1 MQGLL
6 IHLTELR
13 GLLRRHRRQEAR
25 GLAHAWV
32 DDPACEPVG
41 RLAAAVVA
49 HAEGFSEL
57 AAALFLR
64 VPEDLALMH
73 APVERVAC
81 LAFDGTPPA
90 MAICASASDAMMSD
104 LACAD
109 AGDLLAL
116 ARAALELGV
125 PGISL
130 QLCSVLLGEQR
141 YQDQA
146 IAARDLRVMALAC
159 ERRLCASYPPVA
171 SSITRVAVVDWAEPG
186 APTHKRDVDLLALV
200 SGLACGLTLRY
211 RGVNELALDLVALA
225 TSRTS
230 TSDLPSVDCDV
241 LDPLVD
247 PGEPW
252 LDATWV
258 LVPSV
263 RLDANFAR
271 AAALLSRSDRSIVF
285 SIEVADVRVLAPN
298 VVQWL
303 RRCAPVGCRDWATVL
318 VLREFGVPAFF
329 AGGVV
334 AGALPVSLPG
344 SSSAD
349 RNSHNSAH
357 SRIDCALQR
366 CTRVLHADSQS
377 AVPDEEYADGLAC
390 GFVAQKFSPKGEV
403 RQAFEGLLDITS
415 PALVTLHSRAQ
426 SRLDALLD
434 ALASGDPGTAVW
446 PAWRDA
452 CEADLKRAD
461 EFCAVYADLPAIQ
474 LDIDAALAAVRGSNP
489 PNAARSQPRIE
500 VALAVDANLFA
511 QLPVVLES
519 AISNCSAPVRIH
531 LLARGIAPDELLH
544 LKREFGG
551 LAELVVHDFTPVRY
565 GGALRMLPHTTV
577 STMDR
582 LLLPELLRDI
592 DKIIYL
598 DIDLVVLGDL
608 ADLWAVDLAGRRL
621 ASKSSS
627 SPGARYVLQMV
638 NHAIA
643 GLPAQQAFDVRRRL
657 FAEGPLCC
665 RAFNAGVLV
674 LNLARMREESFALR
688 HIPMIE
694 SWAMNDQD
702 VLNIY
707 ARDQRIELDP
717 RWNAIP
723 RQDLTDGAWIVHFA
737 GPVKP
742 WSKLYISRARDFH
755 AYAARY
761 RERVASL
768 GRE

>member
-1 MQGLL
+1 MQRLH
-6 IHLTELR
+6 IHLTDLR
-13 GLLRRHRRQEAR
+13 GLLLRHRRQEAR
-25 GLAHAWV
+25 SLAHAWM
-32 DDPACEPVG
+32 DNPACGPMG

-49 HAEGFSEL
+49 QAEGFSDF
-57 AAALFLR
+57 AAALFVR
-64 VPEDLALMH
+64 VPDHLALVH
-73 APVERVAC
+73 APAERVAC
-81 LAFDGTPPA
+81 LALDSVPA
-90 MAICASASDAMMSD
+90 TAAMCAKACEVMMSD
-104 LACAD
+104 P
-109 AGDLLAL
+109 AGAKSEDLLSLAL
-116 ARAALELGV
+116 ASLELGIPEV
-125 PGISL
+125 SL
-130 QLCSVLLGEQR
+130 RFCSVLLGEQR
-141 YQDQA
+141 HQIRA
-146 IAARDLRVMALAC
+146 VATHDLRAMALAC
-159 ERRLCASYPPVA
+159 ERRLCASYPPVTSGVIRIA
-171 SSITRVAVVDWAEPG
+171 LVDWAKPG
-186 APTHKRDVDLLALV
+186 VDGHERDVDLLALS
-200 SGLACGLTLRY
+200 SGLACQTGFRH
-211 RGVNELALDLVALA
+211 RGTNQLAMDLVAFAAL
-225 TSRTS
+225 RTS
-230 TSDLPSVDCDV
+230 SKDLPPVDLDV
-241 LDPLVD
+241 LDPLVN
-247 PGEPW
+247 PGEHW
-252 LDATWV
+252 FGATWV
-258 LVPSV
+258 WVV
-263 RLDANFAR
+263 GARLDVHFGR
-271 AAALLSRSDRSIVF
+271 AAALLSRCDRSIVL
-285 SIEVADVRVLAPN
+285 SLEVADVRALTPQI
-298 VVQWL
+298 VQWL
-303 RRCAPVGCRDWATVL
+303 KRCAPVGCRDWATVL
-318 VLREFGVPAFF
+318 VLREFGVSAFF
-329 AGGVV
+329 TGGIV
-334 AGALPVSLPG
+334 AGMLPALPPG
-344 SSSAD
+344 PLA
-349 RNSHNSAH
+349 AH
-357 SRIDCALQR
+357 SRIDRALRRCASLL
-366 CTRVLHADSQS
+366 CADSES
-377 AVPDEEYADGLAC
+377 AVSDEQYADGLVC
-390 GFVAQKFSPKGEV
+390 GLVSQTFSPKPDA
-403 RQAFEGLLDITS
+403 RQAFEGLLDTTL
-415 PALVTLHSRAQ
+415 PALAELHSRAQ
-426 SRLDALLD
+426 SRLDALLE
-434 ALASGDPGTAVW
+434 ALDS
-446 PAWRDA
+446 RDA
-452 CEADLKRAD
+452 DAAVGSTWRGVCEPDLKRAD

-474 LDIDAALAAVRGSNP
+474 LDIDAALTAVRGSNP
-489 PNAARSQPRIE
+489 PNATRSQPRIE

-598 DIDLVVLGDL
+598 DIDLLVLGDL
-608 ADLWAVDLAGRRL
+608 ADLWAVDLAGQRL

-638 NHAIA
+638 NHAIV